1 MTQDPRLAVQQVLL
15 VEAAEIAA
23 AREKCLILHQ
33 TSDID
38 AAGDEVEICVRNL
51 LRRRLGHNYYVGHGH
66 IVDAQWKVSPQFDV
80 IVADSSVIPSMF
92 RSENGAEYFPFESVY
107 AVGEIKATY
116 NKSKKPVEEFVKKL
130 AKIGVLNRPDVPAN
144 YIRGH
149 SGGFYLGEG
158 LVSADRK
165 GRQNELF
172 AFMLF
177 AGRGD
182 FDVKDVVELYSTTAP
197 AQLPNVVCLLDK
209 GLITYTQF
217 DNLSRK
223 DWKAENVSFL
233 SYPAR
238 PLVKANRSFAWT
250 HFSNASE
257 EPRALIWGVFYS
269 MLVQFL
275 MNTTVKPESPVL
287 YIQQLATSPLYTF
300 ISEPD
305 TRDDGGGR

>member
-1 MTQDPRLAVQQVLL
+1 MAQDPRLAVQQVLL

-66 IVDAQWKVSPQFDV
+66 IVDSQWKVSPQFDV
-80 IVADSSVIPSMF
+80 IVADSSVIPSIF
-92 RSENGAEYFPFESVY
+92 RSENGTEYFPFESVY
-107 AVGEIKATY
+107 AIGEIKATY
-116 NKSKKPVEEFVKKL
+116 NKSKKPIESFVKQF
-130 AKIGVLNRPDVPAN
+130 AKVAELTRPDVPAN

-149 SGGFYLGEG
+149 SGGFYFGEG
-158 LVSADRK
+158 FVSADRK
-165 GRQNELF
+165 GRQPELF

-177 AGRGD
+177 AGGGD
-182 FDVKDVVELYSTTAP
+182 FEVKDVTDFYSKTP
-197 AQLPNVVCLLDK
+197 PEQLPNVVCLVDK
-209 GLITYTQF
+209 GLIAYAQF
-217 DNLSRK
+217 ENLSL
-223 DWKAENVSFL
+223 DDGKAESISFL
-233 SYPAR
+233 SHPAR
-238 PLVKANRSFAWT
+238 PTIAPNRTFAWT
-250 HFSNASE
+250 LFSNAVE

-275 MNTTVKPESPVL
+275 MNTTVKPESPVMYL
-287 YIQQLATSPLYTF
+287 QQLATSPIHTF

-305 TRDDGGGR
+305 TREGRTRR